1 MLDIDQEPN
10 RELTD
15 AITAQ
20 IQALFRLG
28 GSRRVFAQQMEA
40 AGVSLTP
47 QALRVLERSVDADQ
61 TTPGQLAAQLDLDP
75 ATVTRLL
82 RHLEDSGLVRRARD
96 NGDRRVSTVEP
107 TQQGRQALARYREVV
122 WDQVRRALASWPS
135 GDLASL
141 AELLG
146 RLVGDVQK
154 EPYRPVS
161 TPTGYT
167 GSNLSER

>member
-82 RHLEDSGLVRRARD
+82 RHL
-96 NGDRRVSTVEP
+96 
-107 TQQGRQALARYREVV
+107 
-122 WDQVRRALASWPS
+122 
-135 GDLASL
+135 
-141 AELLG
+141 
-146 RLVGDVQK
+146 
-154 EPYRPVS
+154 
-161 TPTGYT
+161 
-167 GSNLSER
+167 